1 MFDLRLDDMV
11 KGELVEEVKKMYQ
24 SITANDLEQE
34 LKVRPMNILDVR
46 DAADFQVGHIPN
58 AINIPISE
66 LVEKYNE
73 LDEGTAYTV
82 ICYAGG
88 RSERASQFL
97 AAEGFNVTNVMG
109 GMGAW
114 RGEVSK

>member
-1 MFDLRLDDMV
+1 
-11 KGELVEEVKKMYQ
+11 MYQ

-34 LKVRPMNILDVR
+34 LKVNPRNILDVR
-46 DAADFQVGHIPN
+46 DAADFAEGHIPN
-58 AINIPISE
+58 AINIPINDLPEQYNKLDSE
-66 LVEKYNE
+66 Q
-73 LDEGTAYTV
+73 AYTI

-97 AAEGFNVTNVMG
+97 AAEGFDVTNVMG

-114 RGEVSK
+114 HGEVSK

>member
-1 MFDLRLDDMV
+1 
-11 KGELVEEVKKMYQ
+11 MYQ

-34 LKVRPMNILDVR
+34 LKANPRNILDVR
-46 DAADFQVGHIPN
+46 DAADYAEGHIPN
-58 AINIPISE
+58 AINIPINQLQEE
-66 LVEKYNE
+66 LKK
-73 LDEGTAYTV
+73 LDSKQAYTI

-97 AAEGFNVTNVMG
+97 ATEGFEVTNVMG

>member
-1 MFDLRLDDMV
+1 
-11 KGELVEEVKKMYQ
+11 MYQ

-34 LKVRPMNILDVR
+34 LKANSRNILDVR
-46 DAADFQVGHIPN
+46 DAAEFAEGHIPN
-58 AINIPISE
+58 AINIPI
-66 LVEKYNE
+66 NE
-73 LDEGTAYTV
+73 LPEKFKGLDREQAYTI

-97 AAEGFNVTNVMG
+97 AAEGFEVTNVMG

-114 RGEVSK
+114 HGETSK